1 MLPDIF
7 WAAPVYTGEEA
18 EAVAEVLLQEPDMD
32 EEGVGIDMLL
42 LPPIPIAAIPL
53 GVPLASFLPTYQ
65 VKQHQPCETRG
76 QGPQ

>member
-32 EEGVGIDMLL
+32 EEGVGTDMLF
-42 LPPIPIAAIPL
+42 LPPMPIAAMPL
-53 GVPLASFLPTYQ
+53 GVPITPFLPTY
-65 VKQHQPCETRG
+65 
-76 QGPQ
+76 